1 MMSSQFSYD
10 LDERHI
16 RLMMQ
21 DAESEYDEALWN
33 KFDSLAK
40 VESKSSLAVGNFVSS
55 LNMGISRSVIVPVL
69 FIILIGGLSAMLFSF
84 IDFRKKE
91 TVDKEIPLVA
101 NPDNIKKPEIPS
113 IKITKPITK
122 TQIAKVI
129 KDTTVNIK
137 SETLPVISNQP
148 IKVLTPE
155 KKKENPVNLAEDKP
169 KEEIKPVKEIKK
181 ESADKP
187 NRKKTKKVRSEI
199 LPVINSA
206 TNLNEGVIEPELDL
220 K

>member
-1 MMSSQFSYD
+1 MSSQFSYD

-21 DAESEYDEALWN
+21 DAELEYDEALWN

-137 SETLPVISNQP
+137 SETLPVTSNQP

-155 KKKENPVNLAEDKP
+155 KKKENLVKLAEDKP
-169 KEEIKPVKEIKK
+169 KEEIKPVREIKK

>member
-1 MMSSQFSYD
+1 MSSQFSYD

-169 KEEIKPVKEIKK
+169 KEEIKTVREIKK